1 MADFFTVELTE
12 KRTAKEFSLTIG
24 VEFLV
29 NHRTKDLMV
38 RGGDFYAV
46 WDEEAGMWSKSI
58 QTVIDIVDSALY
70 DARKELK
77 RPERYDRISVL
88 YMKRSSS
95 GTMQKFNTLVQKL
108 MRDNFK
114 PLDEKLVY
122 QNTKVK
128 KTDYVS
134 IRQPYNLEEGDISA
148 YNELFSQLY
157 DDENLEKLEWCVGAC
172 VKGDSKR
179 IEKCAVLYGAPGT
192 GKGTYLNN
200 VVQKIFEG
208 HTSAFNAK
216 RMSSLSNS
224 FALDS
229 FKDGPLVSIQ
239 PDGDLSRIED
249 NTLLNSVISH
259 EILEVNPKYGR
270 MYATKFNTFLFLG
283 TNKPVKITD
292 SKSGLL
298 RRIIDIHPTGNKI
311 PPKRYRELKNQLQFE
326 IGAIAYHCLKVYEKL
341 GEDYYDGY
349 IPLEMMEQ
357 TNDFFDFMQTCYDDF
372 LAADHV
378 TLTEAWKRYKEYC
391 EFAGAYQLPMR
402 AIRVE
407 LGNYF
412 RTYEERSVVNGVRVR
427 SLYSGF
433 RTDRFMS
440 HTEVKNE
447 NSSSNSTD
455 NAGDLGVSDDV
466 DWLDFK
472 QQGSVFDEMF
482 GEWPAQYEK
491 DYGNGGQPE
500 KSWAKCKTRLCNLD
514 TSQTHYVKP
523 PEESN
528 IVMADFDLR
537 DEDGN
542 KSLELNREAARSW
555 PKTYGELSKS
565 GGGIH
570 LYYFY
575 SGDISKLSRIYA
587 PGIEI
592 KVFTGNSAIRRK
604 LTLCNTEQI
613 ATLNGGLPL
622 KGEKKKVINWGGIKN
637 EKMLRTMIKKNLN
650 KEYHGDTTSS
660 IDYIKKLLDDAYD
673 SGMGYDVED
682 MHDAVLIFAMGSTN
696 QSERCINTVSKMKW
710 KSEKSSDAETAEEG
724 TPLIFLDTEIYK
736 PDEATNNPGFFL
748 ICWKYFGAPADS
760 VVALENPSP
769 EEVEQLFRF
778 DIAGYNCRDYDNH
791 MLYAASLGKN
801 NAQLYD
807 QSYRIVN
814 LNDQSA
820 KYGEAYNIS
829 KWDVYEYCKAAG
841 KRQSLKAWEIELG
854 ISHMEMGIPWDQPA
868 PKEMWPAIVEYCKN
882 DVLATEAVF
891 VKTKGYRLAREFQVA
906 LVKALHG
913 DDIPVTTNDT
923 ANTLTKRAIFGKD
936 RHPQSSFNYRNLA
949 LPVGSNQ
956 YEEYLIKFG
965 PDYKFRVWNEQGLP
979 ERRDYIPGE
988 VLPDGWSILP
998 FYPGYT
1004 FDKYAPKDKKS
1015 CFHGDYGGE
1024 GGRTFSLEGIWDN
1037 VLDLDITSQYP
1048 FSMKMEVLLGPL
1060 YQKILDELVYARVAV
1075 KHKDFETAG
1084 SLLEGALKPFL
1095 SEDTASDLAQGL
1107 KIIINSVYGLTTASF
1122 DNEFRD
1128 PRNIDNIV
1136 AKRGNLF
1143 MLVLK
1148 EQIEA
1153 RGYTVVHI
1161 KTDSIKI
1168 ANADD
1173 DIHQWVVDFAKE
1185 YGYNFEVEGR
1195 FKKFALLND
1204 AAYVALDE
1212 DGNWITKAKQ
1222 FQEPYV
1228 KKTLFTR
1235 EPITFDDI
1243 CQTFNVKAGSLYL
1256 DMNEGL
1262 PDVSEMEAT
1271 VEKLQKALEKG
1282 KMPKGF
1288 TSEYEVTREI
1298 ESLKGDIPSGHN
1310 MQFVGRVG
1318 RFCPIKPGCG
1328 GGILYR
1334 VQDGK
1339 NYAAAGTTGYRW
1351 LEAEYVKKY
1360 GLEDSI
1366 DMSYFTRLVDE
1377 AADAIAEV
1385 GDEDHELEWFL
1396 SNDSG
1401 DIPPDFINVPEGVDE
1416 EVPFDTGK

>member
-1 MADFFTVELTE
+1 MADFFTVELIE
-12 KRTAKEFSLTIG
+12 KRTAKEFGLTIG

-29 NHRTKDLMV
+29 NHRTRDLMV

-46 WDEEAGMWSKSI
+46 WDEDAGMWSKSI
-58 QTVIDIVDSALY
+58 QTVIDIVDGSL
-70 DARKELK
+70 DEARKNLE
-77 RPERYDRISVL
+77 RPERYDRITVL

-134 IRQPYNLEEGDISA
+134 MRQPFNLEEGAISA
-148 YNELFSQLY
+148 YEELFTQLY
-157 DDENLEKLEWCVGAC
+157 DPENLEKLEWCVGAC

-200 VVQKIFEG
+200 IVQRIFEG

-270 MYATKFNTFLFLG
+270 MYTSKFNTFLYLG

-298 RRIIDIHPTGNKI
+298 RRIIDIHPTGNKV

-326 IGAIAYHCLKVYEKL
+326 IGAIAYHCLKVYERL

-372 LAADHV
+372 VSTDHV

-412 RTYEERSVVNGVRVR
+412 RTYEERSVLNGVRVR

-433 RTDRFMS
+433 RTDRFVS
-440 HTEVKNE
+440 RKEERKDADRDTGPEWLRFNCK
-447 NSSSNSTD
+447 SS
-455 NAGDLGVSDDV
+455 L
-466 DWLDFK
+466 
-472 QQGSVFDEMF
+472 FDETYTD
-482 GEWPAQYEK
+482 WPAQYEV
-491 DYGNGGQPE
+491 DYGKGPQPE
-500 KSWAKCKTRLCNLD
+500 VTWSKCKTTLGDIL
-514 TSQTHYVKP
+514 TTKTHYTKP
-523 PEESN
+523 PKDYP
-528 IVMADFDLR
+528 IVMVDFDLR
-537 DEDGN
+537 DENGE
-542 KSLELNREAARSW
+542 KSLKLNLEAASSW
-555 PKTYGELSKS
+555 LPTYGELSKS

-570 LYYFY
+570 LYYLY
-575 SGDISKLSRIYA
+575 DGDISKLSRVYA
-587 PGIEI
+587 PGIEV
-592 KVFTGNSAIRRK
+592 KVFTGNSAIRRRLSFCNK
-604 LTLCNTEQI
+604 LTI
-613 ATLNGGLPL
+613 AVMPIGGLPL
-622 KGEKKKVINWGGIKN
+622 KGEKKKVINWDGIKN
-637 EKMLRTMIKKNLN
+637 EKMLRAMIKKNLN

-660 IDYIKKLLDDAYD
+660 IDYIKKLLDDAYE

-710 KSEKSSDAETAEEG
+710 KSESSSNAVTAEEG
-724 TPLIFLDTEIYK
+724 TPLIFLDTEIYR
-736 PDEATNNPGFFL
+736 PDEETNNPGLFL
-748 ICWKYFGAPADS
+748 VCWKYFGAPADS

-769 EEVEQLFRF
+769 EEIEQLFHF

-791 MLYAASLGKN
+791 MLYAASLGKS
-801 NAQLYD
+801 NAALYD
-807 QSYRIVN
+807 LSYRIVN
-814 LNDQSA
+814 LNDASA

-854 ISHMEMGIPWDQPA
+854 LSHMEMGIPWDQPA
-868 PKEMWPAIVEYCKN
+868 PIEMWPAIVEYCKN

-891 VKTKGYRLAREFQVA
+891 VKTEGYRLAREFQVA

-923 ANTLTKRAIFGKD
+923 ANTLTKRAIFGKE
-936 RHPQSSFNYRNLA
+936 RHPQGQFNYRNLA
-949 LPVGSNQ
+949 LPVGSDQ
-956 YEEYLIKFG
+956 YEYYLNHFG
-965 PDYKFRVWNEQGLP
+965 PDYRFRVWNEYGLP
-979 ERRDYIPGE
+979 EYRDYIPGE

-998 FYPGYT
+998 FFPGYE
-1004 FDKYAPKDKKS
+1004 FDQYAPKDKKS
-1015 CFHGDYGGE
+1015 SFHGDFGGE
-1024 GGRTFSLEGIWDN
+1024 GGRTFSSEGIWVN

-1048 FSMKMEVLLGPL
+1048 FSMRMEVLLGPV
-1060 YQKILDELVYARVAV
+1060 YQKILDELVDARVAV
-1075 KHKDFETAG
+1075 KHRDFETAG
-1084 SLLEGALKPFL
+1084 SLLQGALKPFL
-1095 SEDTASDLAQGL
+1095 SEDTAGDLAQGL
-1107 KIIINSVYGLTTASF
+1107 KIIINAVYGLTAAGF
-1122 DNEFRD
+1122 ENEFRD
-1128 PRNIDNIV
+1128 PRNVDNIV

-1148 EQIEA
+1148 EQIELK
-1153 RGYTVVHI
+1153 GYKVVHI

-1173 DIHQWVVDFAKE
+1173 YIHQWVVDFGHE
-1185 YGYNFEVEGR
+1185 YGYDFEVEGR

-1228 KKTLFTR
+1228 KKSLFTR

-1262 PDVSEMEAT
+1262 EDVSEIESRL
-1271 VEKLQKALEKG
+1271 EKLQKALCNG
-1282 KMPKGF
+1282 KLPKGF
-1288 TSEYEVTREI
+1288 SSEYELTREI

-1339 NYAAAGTTGYRW
+1339 NYAASGTTGYRW

-1385 GDEDHELEWFL
+1385 GDENHELDWFL
-1396 SNDSG
+1396 SEDTG
-1401 DIPPDFINVPEGVDE
+1401 DILPDFINIPEGVDE
-1416 EVPFDTGK
+1416 EVPFDTGA